1 MILSQTAMTDS
12 PRPDVALASQLE
24 SVGHLQIV
32 AAALPGSPN
41 RRGHDIRTR
50 WNRSK
55 MMQPLLLIGGF
66 SALYLFALLVFQS
79 FGLISGST
87 LVLAGTTIGAA
98 LALFFGLFVSGWNRR
113 ASDRSLCVPMSLCGM
128 AILLFIIYHAPATHL
143 TFAPIVFTAIAF
155 GSYRLRSRIV
165 VLLTVLILA
174 GFAAIVV
181 EHSEAGIDV
190 ALVQA
195 EWLNLLIVALFSPGF
210 VLLSARVR
218 KTNDSLFRAGV
229 KIINI
234 KETARR
240 DPLIGCYNRRYTVDS
255 LEHQRRLADEMGTD
269 LCVAM
274 FDIDHFKRVNDQI
287 GHLGGDQVL
296 RNFGWTA
303 QKFVRAGDVF
313 GRYGGEEF
321 LLILPDTD
329 LHTALEISER
339 IRAQIEQFPW
349 DARLP
354 TGVTVSIGVTQYI
367 RGESVLDLFS
377 RTDSAMYLAKSGGR
391 NQVVVE
397 EPALD

>member
-1 MILSQTAMTDS
+1 MPIT
-12 PRPDVALASQLE
+12 RVE
-24 SVGHLQIV
+24 SVNNLQIAV
-32 AAALPGSPN
+32 AAPLTPPE
-41 RRGHDIRTR
+41 RRGPKVKSRR
-50 WNRSK
+50 NRSK
-55 MMQPLLLIGGF
+55 MMQPLLLVGGF
-66 SALYLFALLVFQS
+66 SALYLFALQVFLS

-87 LVLAGTTIGAA
+87 LIFAGAAIGAT
-98 LALFFGLFVSGWNRR
+98 LTLFFALFVSGWNRR
-113 ASDRSLCVPMSLCGM
+113 ANDRSLCLPMTLCGM
-128 AILLFIIYHAPATHL
+128 AILLAIIYRAPATHL

-155 GSYRLRSRIV
+155 GSYRLHSRV
-165 VLLTVLILA
+165 VALLTALALA

-181 EHSEAGIDV
+181 VHSEAGINV
-190 ALVQA
+190 GLVQA
-195 EWLNLLIVALFSPGF
+195 EWLSLLIVALFSPGF

-255 LEHQRRLADEMGTD
+255 LEQQKRLADEMGTD
-269 LCVAM
+269 LCVALL
-274 FDIDHFKRVNDQI
+274 DIDHFKRVNDQI
-287 GHLGGDQVL
+287 GHLGGDHVL
-296 RNFGWTA
+296 RSFGLTA

-339 IRAQIEQFPW
+339 IRAQVEQFPW
-349 DARLP
+349 DTRLP
-354 TGVTVSIGVTQYI
+354 TGVTVSVGVTQYI
-367 RGESVLDLFS
+367 GGESVLDLFS

-397 EPALD
+397 EPVFD

>member
-1 MILSQTAMTDS
+1 MTDTPNSDNMPVTRVESASNLQSAAGAPFVS
-12 PRPDVALASQLE
+12 PE
-24 SVGHLQIV
+24 
-32 AAALPGSPN
+32 
-41 RRGHDIRTR
+41 RRGSKVKSRR
-50 WNRSK
+50 NRSK
-55 MMQPLLLIGGF
+55 MMQPLLLVGGF
-66 SALYLFALLVFQS
+66 SALYLFALQVFLS

-87 LVLAGTTIGAA
+87 LIFAGAA
-98 LALFFGLFVSGWNRR
+98 IGVALTLFFALFVSGWNRR
-113 ASDRSLCVPMSLCGM
+113 ASDRSLCLPMTLCGM
-128 AILLFIIYHAPATHL
+128 AILLAIIYRAPATHL
-143 TFAPIVFTAIAF
+143 TFAPVVFTTIAF
-155 GSYRLRSRIV
+155 GSYRLRSRVV
-165 VLLTVLILA
+165 VLLTALALA

-190 ALVQA
+190 GLVQA
-195 EWLNLLIVALFSPGF
+195 EWLSLLIVALFSPGF

-255 LEHQRRLADEMGTD
+255 LEQQKRLADEMGTD
-269 LCVAM
+269 LCVALL
-274 FDIDHFKRVNDQI
+274 DIDHFKRVNDQL
-287 GHLGGDQVL
+287 GHLGGDRVL
-296 RNFGWTA
+296 RNFGLTA

-339 IRAQIEQFPW
+339 IRAQVEQFPW

-354 TGVTVSIGVTQYI
+354 KGVTVSIGVTQYI
-367 RGESVLDLFS
+367 GGESVLDLFS

-397 EPALD
+397 EPVFD